1 MLHKIFKTRGGI
13 KGVRRCL
20 NYLAGT
26 NEDRAGATILR
37 GNKELTYELAKQ
49 SEFEN
54 KITAGVLS
62 FEEADVSES
71 VKNKIMDSFEKHV
84 FAGVDNYKD
93 RFNTLWVEHK
103 DKGRMELNY
112 VIVNT
117 DLETNKRFQV
127 YFDRV
132 DRQGFSDFCEIQ
144 NNKYKL
150 TSAND
155 PAKKQTTQINNKG
168 SKDKKEWLAAIDS
181 HLTTLYANDKIK
193 NREDVVK
200 ALEAVEGITITR
212 KNSKDS
218 ISIEVKN
225 EADDKPI
232 KIRLKGGFYEQ
243 EFGNVKAT
251 NTADEQAKLAERA
264 RLDEVNERYNRYI
277 EKRREYNKNKYSS
290 TRNSIEANADVIS
303 ENIEAAPSAAI
314 TSDRRST
321 AENNES
327 STNRND
333 NGADSW
339 RCASEAIVKV
349 KIPGPIANKRKTEF
363 EAVKSEVEKAEKT
376 LKERAIEFIENV
388 KEEVKS
394 FVDSFRRKDDS
405 TSFSARSLSDEMNKS
420 IKQQQERQERPEP
433 ERRRQQVQSRPRFGR

>member
-20 NYLAGT
+20 NYLTGT
-26 NEDRAGATILR
+26 NEDRTGATILR

-71 VKNKIMDSFEKHV
+71 VKNKIIDSFEKHV

-93 RFNTLWVEHK
+93 RFNTLWVEHR
-103 DKGRMELNY
+103 DKGRLELNY

-155 PAKKQTTQINNKG
+155 PSKKQTTRIDNKG

-181 HLTTLYANDKIK
+181 HLTALYANDKIK
-193 NREDVVK
+193 NRDDVVK

-243 EFGNVKAT
+243 EFRSVKEE
-251 NTADEQAKLAERA
+251 NRADEQLKLQDLG
-264 RLDEVNERYNRYI
+264 RLNEINDRYNKYI
-277 EKRREYNKNKYSS
+277 ARRGEYNKNKYSS
-290 TRNSIEANADVIS
+290 VRNTIKADANVPG
-303 ENIEAAPSAAI
+303 ENIETTQGATIA
-314 TSDRRST
+314 SDRRNT
-321 AENNES
+321 AENNKS
-327 STNRND
+327 SNNLSCD
-333 NGADSW
+333 GADSW
-339 RCASEAIVKV
+339 CCASEAIVKV
-349 KIPGPIANKRKTEF
+349 KIPDGIANKRKVEF

-394 FVDSFRRKDDS
+394 FVDSLRKKDDS
-405 TSFSARSLSDEMNKS
+405 TSFSAKSLSDEVNKS
-420 IKQQQERQERPEP
+420 IANRQQQEQHRAQKQVVSPRRPGF
-433 ERRRQQVQSRPRFGR
+433 RF